1 MASVQLINANMTLF
15 LHVFDK
21 LLDSDVK
28 NGILFILRT
37 GQRTEVLLSCLKCF
51 YSLISISTH
60 NLGRGVEWRE
70 KSSKYFGNTVW
81 SKCYFALKKGEK

>member
-28 NGILFILRT
+28 NGMLFIFRT
-37 GQRTEVLLSCLKCF
+37 GQRTEVLLC
-51 YSLISISTH
+51 
-60 NLGRGVEWRE
+60 
-70 KSSKYFGNTVW
+70 
-81 SKCYFALKKGEK
+81 